1 MSKDDWTNRVRKKRR
16 TVFVAAMNAN
26 VNIKTIVQSNV
37 KPKFCDLREEK
48 EKKTI
53 MSVDLSVCMYVCV

>member
-1 MSKDDWTNRVRKKRR
+1 MRKKRR